1 MKAPAFDYVKPKTLE
16 EAFALLKQYGSGAQI
31 LAGGQ
36 SLMAILNL
44 GLAMPEILVD
54 ISGIEGLKD
63 ISVNEH
69 HVRVGAL
76 VTHAKLQASADIAKH
91 VPLLAQCVPHV
102 AHLAIR
108 NSGTMG
114 GSMALSD
121 PAAEYPAV
129 ALALNAVITLQ
140 SAQGTRDVLA
150 NDYFLGLY
158 ATARREDEILVAV
171 SVPVS
176 FPKVQP
182 NQVMV
187 FDELTRRRGDYAMCG
202 LAAAFDMQ
210 GTQIVAARL
219 AYLSMGE
226 TPVLAAKAATA
237 LVGKPLTEETIQAAQ
252 TALDNDLSPS
262 GDLHGSAMGK
272 MHWAKVLLARSV
284 RQLGVGG

>member
-1 MKAPAFDYVKPKTLE
+1 MKAPAFDYVKPRSLD
-16 EAFALLKQYGSGAQI
+16 EAFALLQQHGAGAQI

-44 GLAMPEILVD
+44 GLAMPEVLVD
-54 ISGIEGLKD
+54 ITGIETLKGIALTD
-63 ISVNEH
+63 Q

-76 VTHAKLQASADIAKH
+76 VTHAQLQASAEVAQH
-91 VPLLAQCVPHV
+91 VPLLAQCIPHV

-108 NSGTMG
+108 NAGTVG
-114 GSMALSD
+114 GSLALAD

-140 SAQGTRDVLA
+140 SARGTRDVMG

-158 ATARREDEILVAV
+158 ATARKEDEVLVA
-171 SVPVS
+171 VS
-176 FPKVQP
+176 FPKVKP

-210 GTQIVAARL
+210 GDVMAAARL

-226 TPVLAAKAATA
+226 TPVLATQAAAA
-237 LVGKPLTEETIQAAQ
+237 LVGKPLTSATLEAAQAA
-252 TALDNDLSPS
+252 LSHDLAPS
-262 GDLHGSAMGK
+262 ADLHGSATSK
-272 MHWAKVLLARSV
+272 LHWAKVLLGRSV
-284 RQLGVGG
+284 AQLGVHA

>member
-1 MKAPAFDYVKPKTLE
+1 MKAPAFDYVKPQTLD

-54 ISGIEGLKD
+54 ISGIHGLKD
-63 ISVNEH
+63 ITVTEH

-76 VTHAKLQASADIAKH
+76 VTHAMLQASDDIAQH
-91 VPLLAQCVPHV
+91 VPLLAQSVPHV

-108 NSGTMG
+108 NSGTIG

-140 SAQGTRDVLA
+140 SAKGTRDVLA

-158 ATARREDEILVAV
+158 ATARNEDEILVAV
-171 SVPVS
+171 S
-176 FPKVQP
+176 FPKIKH

-210 GTQIVAARL
+210 DKQIVSARL
-219 AYLSMGE
+219 AYLSMAE
-226 TPVLAAKAATA
+226 TPILAPQAAAA
-237 LVGKPLTEETIQAAQ
+237 LLGKPLNEETIQAAQ
-252 TALDNDLSPS
+252 TALDKDLSPS

>member
-1 MKAPAFDYVKPKTLE
+1 MKAPAFDYVKPKNLD
-16 EAFALLKQYGSGAQI
+16 EAFGLLKQYGSGAQI

-44 GLAMPEILVD
+44 GLAMPEMLID
-54 ISGIEGLKD
+54 ITGIEGLKG
-63 ISVNEH
+63 ISVTDH

-76 VTHAKLQASADIAKH
+76 VTHAKLQTSPDIARH
-91 VPLLAQCVPHV
+91 VPLLAQCIPHV
-102 AHLAIR
+102 AHMAIR
-108 NSGTMG
+108 NAGTMG

-140 SAQGTRDVLA
+140 SAKGSRDVMA
-150 NDYFLGLY
+150 SEYFLGLY
-158 ATARREDEILVAV
+158 TTARTEDELVVA
-171 SVPVS
+171 VS

-187 FDELTRRRGDYAMCG
+187 FDELTRRRGDYALCG

-210 GTQIVAARL
+210 GSQISAARL

-226 TPVLAAKAATA
+226 TPVLAAHAAAA
-237 LVGKPLTEETIQAAQ
+237 LVGEALTEETIAAAQAALAQ
-252 TALDNDLSPS
+252 DLSPL
-262 GDLHGSAMGK
+262 GDLHGSALGK
-272 MHWAKVLLARSV
+272 LHWAKVLLARSV
-284 RQLGVGG
+284 RQIGVPA

>member
-1 MKAPAFDYVKPKTLE
+1 MKAPAFDYVKPKTLD
-16 EAFALLKQYGSGAQI
+16 EAFALLEQYGSGAQI

-76 VTHAKLQASADIAKH
+76 VTHAKLQASAEIAKH

-108 NSGTMG
+108 NAGTMG

-140 SAQGTRDVLA
+140 SARGTRDVMA

-158 ATARREDEILVAV
+158 ATARKEDEILVAV
-171 SVPVS
+171 S
-176 FPKVQP
+176 FPKVKH

-210 GTQIVAARL
+210 GSQIVAARL

-226 TPVLAAKAATA
+226 TPVLAPQAATA
-237 LVGKPLTEETIQAAQ
+237 LVGVALNEETIRAAQAA
-252 TALDNDLSPS
+252 LDHDLSPS

-284 RQLGVGG
+284 RQLGVGR

>member
-1 MKAPAFDYVKPKTLE
+1 MKAPAFDYVKPQTLE
-16 EAFALLKQYGSGAQI
+16 EAFAFLKQYGSGAQI

-36 SLMAILNL
+36 SLLAILNL
-44 GLAMPEILVD
+44 GLAMPEVLVD
-54 ISGIEGLKD
+54 ISGIDELKN

-76 VTHAKLQASADIAKH
+76 VTHAKLQASSDIAHH
-91 VPLLAQCVPHV
+91 VPLLAQCIPHV

-140 SAQGTRDVLA
+140 SAKGTRDVLA

-158 ATARREDEILVAV
+158 ATARNEDEILVAV
-171 SVPVS
+171 T
-176 FPKVQP
+176 FPKVKP
-182 NQVMV
+182 NQLMV

-202 LAAAFDMQ
+202 LAAAFDIQ
-210 GTQIVAARL
+210 GTRIVAARL

-226 TPVLAAKAATA
+226 TPVLAPQAAAA
-237 LVGKPLTEETIQAAQ
+237 LAGNPMTEETIRAAQ
-252 TALDNDLSPS
+252 SALDKDLSPS
-262 GDLHGSAMGK
+262 GDLHGSSTGK

-284 RQLGVGG
+284 RQLGVGR

>member
-1 MKAPAFDYVKPKTLE
+1 MKAPAFDYVKPKTLD
-16 EAFALLKQYGSGAQI
+16 EAFALLKQYGSGAQL

-76 VTHAKLQASADIAKH
+76 VTHAKLQASADIAKN

-171 SVPVS
+171 S
-176 FPKVQP
+176 FPKVKH

-210 GTQIVAARL
+210 GTHIVAARL

-226 TPVLAAKAATA
+226 TPVLAAKAAAA

-252 TALDNDLSPS
+252 SALDNDLSPS

>member
-1 MKAPAFDYVKPKTLE
+1 MKAPAFDYVKPSSLDDT
-16 EAFALLKQYGSGAQI
+16 FALLQQHGAGAQI

-44 GLAMPEILVD
+44 GLAMPEVLVD
-54 ISGIEGLKD
+54 ITGIEALRG
-63 ISVNEH
+63 IAVTEQ

-76 VTHAKLQASADIAKH
+76 VTHAQLQASAEVTQH
-91 VPLLAQCVPHV
+91 VPLLAQCIPHV

-108 NSGTMG
+108 NAGTVG
-114 GSMALSD
+114 GSLALAD

-140 SAQGTRDVLA
+140 SARGTRDVMA

-158 ATARREDEILVAV
+158 ATARQDDEVLVA
-171 SVPVS
+171 VS
-176 FPKVQP
+176 FPKVKP

-202 LAAAFDMQ
+202 LAAAFEMQ
-210 GTQIVAARL
+210 GDTIAAARL

-226 TPVLAAKAATA
+226 TPVLATRAAAA
-237 LVGKPLTEETIQAAQ
+237 LVGQPLTPATLQAAQ
-252 TALDNDLSPS
+252 AALSHDLAPAA
-262 GDLHGSAMGK
+262 DLHGSAK
-272 MHWAKVLLARSV
+272 SKLHWAKVLLGRSV
-284 RQLGVGG
+284 AQLGVHA

>member
-1 MKAPAFDYVKPKTLE
+1 MKAPAFDYVKPKNLD
-16 EAFALLKQYGSGAQI
+16 EAFGLLKQYGSGAQI

-44 GLAMPEILVD
+44 GLAMPEVLID
-54 ISGIEGLKD
+54 ITGIEGLKG
-63 ISVNEH
+63 ISVTDH

-76 VTHAKLQASADIAKH
+76 VTHAKLQTSPDIARH
-91 VPLLAQCVPHV
+91 VPLLAQCIPHV
-102 AHLAIR
+102 AHMAIR
-108 NSGTMG
+108 NAGTMG

-140 SAQGTRDVLA
+140 SAKGSRDVMA
-150 NDYFLGLY
+150 SEYFLGLY
-158 ATARREDEILVAV
+158 TTARTEDELVVA
-171 SVPVS
+171 VS

-187 FDELTRRRGDYAMCG
+187 FDELTRRRGDYALCG

-210 GTQIVAARL
+210 GSQISAARL

-226 TPVLAAKAATA
+226 TPVLAAHAAAA
-237 LVGKPLTEETIQAAQ
+237 LVGEALTEETIAAAQAALAQ
-252 TALDNDLSPS
+252 DLSPL
-262 GDLHGSAMGK
+262 GDLHGSALGK
-272 MHWAKVLLARSV
+272 LHWAKVLLARSV
-284 RQLGVGG
+284 RQIGVPA

>member
-1 MKAPAFDYVKPKTLE
+1 MKAPSFDYVKPNTLD
-16 EAFALLKQYGSGAQI
+16 EAFAFLKQYGAGAQI

-36 SLMAILNL
+36 SLLAILNL
-44 GLAMPEILVD
+44 GLAMPEVLVD
-54 ISGIEGLKD
+54 ISGIAELKD
-63 ISVNEH
+63 IAVTAD

-76 VTHAKLQASADIAKH
+76 VTHAKLQASQDIAQH
-91 VPLLAQCVPHV
+91 VPLLSQCIPHV

-114 GSMALSD
+114 GSMALAD

-140 SAQGTRDVLA
+140 SSQGTRDVSA

-171 SVPVS
+171 S
-176 FPKVQP
+176 FPKIKP

-187 FDELTRRRGDYAMCG
+187 FDELTRRRGDYALCG

-210 GTQIVAARL
+210 GAQIAAVRL
-219 AYLSMGE
+219 AYLSMAD
-226 TPVLAAKAATA
+226 TPILAPHAAAA
-237 LVGKPLTEETIQAAQ
+237 LVGKPLSDATLHAAQ
-252 TALDNDLSPS
+252 TALDKDLSPL
-262 GDLHGSAMGK
+262 GDLHGSAVGK
-272 MHWAKVLLARSV
+272 MHWAKVLLARHV

>member
-1 MKAPAFDYVKPKTLE
+1 MKAPAFDYVKPKTLD

-44 GLAMPEILVD
+44 GLAMPEVLVD

-76 VTHAKLQASADIAKH
+76 VTHAKLQASADITTC

-140 SAQGTRDVLA
+140 GAQGTRDVLA

-171 SVPVS
+171 S
-176 FPKVQP
+176 FPKVKH

-210 GTQIVAARL
+210 GERIAAARL

-226 TPVLAAKAATA
+226 TPVLAAKAAAA
-237 LVGKPLTEETIQAAQ
+237 LVGQPLTEETIQAAQ
-252 TALDNDLSPS
+252 AALDNDLSPS
-262 GDLHGSAMGK
+262 GDLHGSAEGK

-284 RQLGVGG
+284 RQLGVGR

>member
-1 MKAPAFDYVKPKTLE
+1 MKAPAFDYVKPKNLD
-16 EAFALLKQYGSGAQI
+16 EAFGLLKQYGSGAQI

-44 GLAMPEILVD
+44 GLAMPEMLID
-54 ISGIEGLKD
+54 ITGIEGLKG
-63 ISVNEH
+63 ISVTDH

-76 VTHAKLQASADIAKH
+76 VTHAKLQTSPDIARH
-91 VPLLAQCVPHV
+91 VPLLAQCIPHV
-102 AHLAIR
+102 AHMAIR
-108 NSGTMG
+108 NAGTMG

-140 SAQGTRDVLA
+140 SAKGSRDVMA
-150 NDYFLGLY
+150 SEYFLGLY
-158 ATARREDEILVAV
+158 TTARTEDELVVA
-171 SVPVS
+171 VS

-187 FDELTRRRGDYAMCG
+187 FDELTRRRGDYALCG

-210 GTQIVAARL
+210 GSQISAARL

-226 TPVLAAKAATA
+226 TPVLAAHAAAA
-237 LVGKPLTEETIQAAQ
+237 LVGKALTEETIAAAQAALAQ
-252 TALDNDLSPS
+252 DLSPL
-262 GDLHGSAMGK
+262 GDLHGSALGK
-272 MHWAKVLLARSV
+272 LHWAKVLLARSV
-284 RQLGVGG
+284 RQIGVPA

>member
-1 MKAPAFDYVKPKTLE
+1 MKAPAFDYVKPKNLD
-16 EAFALLKQYGSGAQI
+16 EAFGLLKQYGSGAQI

-44 GLAMPEILVD
+44 GLAMPEVLID
-54 ISGIEGLKD
+54 ITGIEGLKG
-63 ISVNEH
+63 ISVTDH

-76 VTHAKLQASADIAKH
+76 VTHAKLQTSPDIARH
-91 VPLLAQCVPHV
+91 VPLLAQCIPHV
-102 AHLAIR
+102 AHMAIR
-108 NSGTMG
+108 NAGTMG

-140 SAQGTRDVLA
+140 SAKGSRDVMA
-150 NDYFLGLY
+150 SEYFLGLY
-158 ATARREDEILVAV
+158 TTARTEDELVVA
-171 SVPVS
+171 VS

-187 FDELTRRRGDYAMCG
+187 FDELTRRRGDYALCG

-210 GTQIVAARL
+210 GSQISAARL

-226 TPVLAAKAATA
+226 TPVLAANAAAA
-237 LVGKPLTEETIQAAQ
+237 LVGKALTEETIAAAQAALAQ
-252 TALDNDLSPS
+252 DLSPL
-262 GDLHGSAMGK
+262 GDLHGSALGK
-272 MHWAKVLLARSV
+272 LHWAKVLLARSV
-284 RQLGVGG
+284 RQIGVPA

>member
-1 MKAPAFDYVKPKTLE
+1 MKAPAFDYVKPKTLD
-16 EAFALLKQYGSGAQI
+16 EAFALLKEYGSGAQI

-150 NDYFLGLY
+150 SDYFLGLY

-171 SVPVS
+171 S
-176 FPKVQP
+176 FPKVKH

-210 GTQIVAARL
+210 GTNIVAARL
-219 AYLSMGE
+219 SYLSMGE
-226 TPVLAAKAATA
+226 TPVLAPQAAAA

>member
-1 MKAPAFDYVKPKTLE
+1 MKAPAFDYVKPNTLD
-16 EAFALLKQYGSGAQI
+16 EAFALLKEYGSGAQI

-150 NDYFLGLY
+150 SDYFLGLY

-171 SVPVS
+171 S
-176 FPKVQP
+176 FPKVKH

-210 GTQIVAARL
+210 GTNIVAARL

-226 TPVLAAKAATA
+226 TPVLAPQAAAA

>member
-1 MKAPAFDYVKPKTLE
+1 MKAPAFDYVKPKNLD
-16 EAFALLKQYGSGAQI
+16 EAFGLLKQYGSGAQI

-44 GLAMPEILVD
+44 GLAMPEVLID
-54 ISGIEGLKD
+54 ITGIEGLKG
-63 ISVNEH
+63 ISVTEH

-76 VTHAKLQASADIAKH
+76 VTHAKLQTSPDIARH
-91 VPLLAQCVPHV
+91 VPLLAQCIPHV
-102 AHLAIR
+102 AHMAIR
-108 NSGTMG
+108 NAGTMG

-140 SAQGTRDVLA
+140 SAKGSRDVMA
-150 NDYFLGLY
+150 SDYFLGLY
-158 ATARREDEILVAV
+158 TTARAEDELVVA
-171 SVPVS
+171 VS

-187 FDELTRRRGDYAMCG
+187 FDELTRRRGDYALCG

-210 GTQIVAARL
+210 GSHISAARL

-226 TPVLAAKAATA
+226 TPVLAAQAAAA
-237 LVGKPLTEETIQAAQ
+237 LVGKAVTEETIAAAQAAL
-252 TALDNDLSPS
+252 ADDLSPL
-262 GDLHGSAMGK
+262 GDLHGSAVGK
-272 MHWAKVLLARSV
+272 LHWAKVLLARSV
-284 RQLGVGG
+284 RQIGVPA

>member
-1 MKAPAFDYVKPKTLE
+1 MKAPAFDYVKPKNLD
-16 EAFALLKQYGSGAQI
+16 EAFGLLKQYGSGAQI

-44 GLAMPEILVD
+44 GLAMPEVLID
-54 ISGIEGLKD
+54 ITGIEGLKG
-63 ISVNEH
+63 ISVTDH

-76 VTHAKLQASADIAKH
+76 VTHAKLQTSPDIARH
-91 VPLLAQCVPHV
+91 VPLLAQCIPHV
-102 AHLAIR
+102 AHMAIR
-108 NSGTMG
+108 NAGTMG

-140 SAQGTRDVLA
+140 SAKGSRDVMA
-150 NDYFLGLY
+150 SEYFLGLY
-158 ATARREDEILVAV
+158 TTARTEDELVVA
-171 SVPVS
+171 VS

-187 FDELTRRRGDYAMCG
+187 FDELTRRRGDYALCG

-210 GTQIVAARL
+210 GSQISAARL

-226 TPVLAAKAATA
+226 TPVLAAHAAAA
-237 LVGKPLTEETIQAAQ
+237 LVGKALTEETIAAAQAALAQ
-252 TALDNDLSPS
+252 DLSPL
-262 GDLHGSAMGK
+262 GDLHGSALGK
-272 MHWAKVLLARSV
+272 LHWAKVLLARSV
-284 RQLGVGG
+284 RQIGVPA

>member
-1 MKAPAFDYVKPKTLE
+1 MKAPAFDYVKPKTLD
-16 EAFALLKQYGSGAQI
+16 EAFALLKEYGSGAQI

-150 NDYFLGLY
+150 SDYFLGLY

-171 SVPVS
+171 S
-176 FPKVQP
+176 FPKVKH

-210 GTQIVAARL
+210 GTNIVAARL

-226 TPVLAAKAATA
+226 TPVLAPQAAAA